1 MKNIARL
8 SAVFLIVA
16 VVLTVVGG
24 VMIKKANVNYGD
36 IYEIFEDSIQLDES
50 NVTYKKAEPV
60 DLSNFPNVS
69 TLEGIMYQ
77 LNEFNSLVV
86 YGEYCKVVF
95 QPTESDNMIIS
106 MEYPDSAI
114 GKVELQT
121 AIKDGCL
128 YVKNEWSDKPV
139 KEYDEVIVC
148 VNIPQGYKGGYTIN
162 GEYTTVELCNIDSS
176 MDTRLNLHNSTLNA
190 KAISADEVTLE
201 ISGTS
206 GSIENI
212 TSDGGFNVSSVSSDM
227 NVNKVEAFYTKL
239 TANSSNLNLRDITGS
254 LTADTTA
261 TVLDMEYLSV
271 TGNVTVNASTGK
283 IDITI
288 PKASPVSLRHSESY
302 ATFKDNVNWTNGD
315 EKNKD
320 SVYVI
325 ETNINFGIVTL
336 SEKE

>member
-16 VVLTVVGG
+16 VVLTVIGG
-24 VMIKKANVNYGD
+24 VMIKKANVNTGD
-36 IYEIFEDSIQLDES
+36 IYEIFEDSIQLDKS

-60 DLSNFPNVS
+60 DLSDFPNVS

-77 LNEFNSLVV
+77 LNEFNSLAV

-106 MEYPDSAI
+106 MEYPDSAS
-114 GKVELQT
+114 GKVKLQT

-128 YVKNEWSDKPV
+128 YVKTTWLDKPI
-139 KEYDEVIVC
+139 KETDEVLVC

-162 GEYTTVELCNIDSS
+162 GEYATVELCDIESS

-201 ISGTS
+201 LSGT
-206 GSIENI
+206 GGNIESI
-212 TSDGGFNVSSVSSDM
+212 TSNGGFNVSSVSGDIT
-227 NVNKVEAFYTKL
+227 VNKVEAFYTKL
-239 TANSSNLNLRDITGS
+239 TANSSTFNLGDIIGS
-254 LTADTTA
+254 LTADITA
-261 TVLDMEYLSV
+261 TALKMDYLSV

-283 IDITI
+283 VDITI

-302 ATFKDNVNWTNGD
+302 ATIKDNVNWTDGN
-315 EKNKD
+315 EKNED
-320 SVYVI
+320 SLYVI